1 MKKVPNKIGHTIEE
15 LNGDNTHT
23 VQRLQAHHQSQ
34 QPILLI
40 LTHAMQ
46 HPTL

>member
-1 MKKVPNKIGHTIEE
+1 MKKVPNKIGHIIEE

-34 QPILLI
+34 QPML
-40 LTHAMQ
+40 
-46 HPTL
+46 